1 MVDAG
6 GHMRITN
13 VKEVIAALAAEGKKA
28 KAASLKGAN
37 AVAVALQ
44 TEVRKNLNT
53 VQNNSRGGHIGSVGD
68 FPNRR
73 TGNLS
78 RSIAVV
84 PRLGFGKYTFEVG
97 PTAVYGRILE
107 QGFANGTKYPYMAP
121 SADSLRPRVDMIFL
135 NAVRRYWRG

>member
-1 MVDAG
+1 MAEF
-6 GHMRITN
+6 IQIYN
-13 VKEVIAALAAEGKKA
+13 IKEVIAALTREGQKA
-28 KAASLKGAN
+28 RAASLHGAN

-53 VQNNSRGGHIGSVGD
+53 VQNSGKGPHIGSDGD

-73 TGNLS
+73 TGTLS

-84 PRLGFGKYTFEVG
+84 PRQGLGVYKFEVG
-97 PTAVYGRILE
+97 PTVVYGRILE